1 MVKICYSKGGV
12 EYSCEV
18 LRIVPQAPAAH
29 RKGCTVLYT
38 DSDRKVV
45 KAFFAHN
52 AVDELDALRMFK
64 HMKNEDLL

>member
-1 MVKICYSKGGV
+1 MKICYSKGGV
-12 EYSCEV
+12 EHSCEV

-38 DSDRKVV
+38 DSDGKI
-45 KAFFAHN
+45 KAFFALD

-64 HMKNEDLL
+64 HMKNEELL